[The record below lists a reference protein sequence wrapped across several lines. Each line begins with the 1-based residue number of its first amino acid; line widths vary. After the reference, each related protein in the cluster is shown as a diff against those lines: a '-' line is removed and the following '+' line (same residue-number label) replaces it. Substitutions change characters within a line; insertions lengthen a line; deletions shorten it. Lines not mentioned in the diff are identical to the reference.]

1 MPYFPNY
8 LSLASPY
15 AFLGLN
21 FFNTMEYQMRLMDR
35 LFSEVKRRGATT
47 FEVTEQANT
56 AFLDRM
62 TELLGESLFT
72 IGNCATA
79 RSYYFNP
86 AGEPTLLRPS
96 STETAIREASEFPI
110 SDYEIA

>member
-1 MPYFPNY
+1 MARV
-8 LSLASPY
+8 LVTGMSGTGKSSALIE
-15 AFLGLN
+15 LGLLGYRVVD
-21 FFNTMEYQMRLMDR
+21 TDDPGWTDWIAVPGERGDGEYVWA
-35 LFSEVKRRGATT
+35 E
-47 FEVTEQANT
+47 
-56 AFLDRM
+56 DRM

-96 STETAIREASEFPI
+96 STETALKEASEFPLC
-110 SDYEIA
+110 DYQIA

>member
-1 MPYFPNY
+1 MK
-8 LSLASPY
+8 SLRVMLCALPLALTGCS
-15 AFLGLN
+15 
-21 FFNTMEYQMRLMDR
+21 TMSAVNWSAAYPWNW
-35 LFSEVKRRGATT
+35 FGSST
-47 FEVTEQANT
+47 EVTEQANT

-72 IGNCATA
+72 MGNCATA

-96 STETAIREASEFPI
+96 STESAIKEASEFPL
-110 SDYEIA
+110 SDYQIV